1 MVDNPV
7 KAKYL
12 HYKTNGM
19 RISVTLF
26 MLLIA
31 GTAYCQNMAVVDSVK
46 GYYNI
51 ETLNGVPR
59 TFALYEV
66 YVSDTAQFDSF
77 QLKLGNNLT
86 ANNIVD
92 SVFTADPQLFELD
105 LVSHRFFYPLRVGGF
120 SSIPP
125 YGSVCLQ
132 SGSNCISAAKTF
144 AFVN

>member
-1 MVDNPV
+1 
-7 KAKYL
+7 
-12 HYKTNGM
+12 M
-19 RISVTLF
+19 RLPVTLF

-31 GTAYCQNMAVVDSVK
+31 GTVYCQSPAAVDSVK
-46 GYYNI
+46 GYYNM
-51 ETLNGVPR
+51 ETLNGVPQ

-77 QLKLGNNLT
+77 HLKLGNNLT
-86 ANNIVD
+86 ANNIVE
-92 SVFTADPQLFELD
+92 SVFMADPQLFELD
-105 LVSHRFFYPLRVGGF
+105 PVSHRFFYPLRAGGF

-132 SGSNCISAAKTF
+132 SGNNCITAAKTF

>member
-1 MVDNPV
+1 
-7 KAKYL
+7 
-12 HYKTNGM
+12 
-19 RISVTLF
+19 

-105 LVSHRFFYPLRVGGF
+105 LVSHRFFYPLRVGDF

-132 SGSNCISAAKTF
+132 SANNCISAAKTF